1 MCGENG
7 IFRKGFVVVATS
19 FSTELVCSLIFFYS
33 VAETDTNKYNM
44 KWPNIMYVPVV

>member
-7 IFRKGFVVVATS
+7 IFRKGFVVVAIS

-33 VAETDTNKYNM
+33 VVESDTNMYNM
-44 KWPNIMYVPVV
+44 KWPNIMYM